1 MTLSLPELS
10 LVVLVGPSGAGKST
24 FARRHFGPFEVV
36 SSDRC
41 REMVSNDE
49 NDQAVTDEAF
59 GLLHDILHR
68 RLRLGRLTVV
78 DATNVRKEDRATLVR
93 IAREHHVLPVA
104 VVFDLPEDM
113 CHERNR
119 ERADRDF
126 GPHVVRNQKA
136 AMRRGGIR
144 GKSRGKGLRREGFRQ
159 VYVLHE
165 PSEVE
170 AATVE
175 RQPLWND
182 RKHLRGPFDIFGDVH
197 GCAEELEALLGE
209 LGYRIT
215 SAEDREDELG
225 VRVTPPEGRQAVF
238 VGDLVDR
245 GPDTPRVLQ
254 LVMSMVADGVAHCV
268 PGNHD
273 VKLVRALRGKNVQ
286 LKHGLAESLEQLA
299 AEPDELRGQAAD
311 FLDGLVSHLVFDDGR
326 LVVAHAGLK
335 EEMHGRGSGQVRE
348 FCLYGDTTGETD
360 EHGLPVRLDW
370 AADYR
375 GEAMVV
381 YGHTPVAEPAWL
393 NHTINLDTGCVFG
406 GKLTALRYPE
416 GELVSVPAKQ
426 TYAESPKPFLPPED
440 GAEPLTIQ
448 QQHDD
453 TLDLAEA
460 MGKRIIDT
468 PLVRNITVREENAA
482 AALEV
487 ISRFAVDLKWLI
499 HLPPTMSPCA
509 TSDRPDYLE
518 HPDEAFA
525 YFKREGVE
533 RVICERKHMGS
544 RAIVVVCRDEGV
556 ARDRFGIAEQ
566 EAAPGSGGIIYTRT
580 GRRFFN
586 DASLEAGLLQRVRG
600 AATAAGLWDELDT
613 GWLCLDCELM
623 PWSAKAQELITSQY
637 AAVGAAGRHAL
648 AAAVETLEQAA
659 VRLPGIP
666 GAAALLE
673 DFRGRRAML
682 DAYTQAYRGY
692 CWPVDSLDDLKLA
705 PFHLLAS
712 EGAVHADKPH
722 DWHLSIAR
730 RLADADESSA
740 SASTPG
746 AGGAFPSGGVLMVTD
761 HREVDL
767 DDEQSVAAA
776 VDWWESLTDGGGEGM
791 VVKPL
796 DFTPGRGR
804 KGLTQPA
811 VKCRG
816 REYLRIIYG
825 PEYTRPDNLDRLRQR
840 GLGRKRSLAVR
851 EFALGIESLERFV
864 GREPLRR
871 VHECVFAV
879 LALESEPVDPRL

>member
-1 MTLSLPELS
+1 MTLTLPELS
-10 LVVLVGPSGAGKST
+10 LVVLVGPSGSGKST
-24 FARRHFGPFEVV
+24 FARQHFGPYETV
-36 SSDRC
+36 SSDWC
-41 REMVSNDE
+41 RGMVSNDE

-78 DATNVRKEDRATLVR
+78 DATNVRKEDRAALVR
-93 IAREHHVLPVA
+93 IAREHHVLPAA
-104 VVFDLPEDM
+104 VVFDLPEDV

-126 GPHVVRNQKA
+126 GPHVVRNQKS

-144 GKSRGKGLRREGFRQ
+144 GRSQGKGLRREGFRQ
-159 VYVLHE
+159 VYVFHD
-165 PSEVE
+165 PAEVE

-182 RKHLRGPFDIFGDVH
+182 RKHLHGPFDIIGDVH
-197 GCAEELEALLGE
+197 GCADELEALLAD
-209 LGYRIT
+209 LGYHIEPDEQ
-215 SAEDREDELG
+215 EDASQSFG
-225 VRVTPPEGRQAVF
+225 VRVLPPEGRQAVF

-245 GPDTPRVLQ
+245 GPDTPRVLR
-254 LVMSMVADGVAHCV
+254 LVMTMVADGVAHCV

-273 VKLVRALRGKNVQ
+273 VKLVRALRGRGQQVQ
-286 LKHGLAESLEQLA
+286 PRHGLAASLEQLA
-299 AEPDELRGQAAD
+299 AESAEFRGRATD

-335 EEMHGRGSGQVRE
+335 EHMHGRGSGKVRE
-348 FCLYGDTTGETD
+348 FCLYGDTTGEID

-381 YGHTPVAEPAWL
+381 YGHTPVAEPRWL

-406 GKLTALRYPE
+406 GRLTALRYPE

-426 TYAESPKPFLPPED
+426 EYAESPKPFLPPED

-453 TLDLAEA
+453 VLDLAEV

-487 ISRFAVDLKWLI
+487 ISRFAVNPKWLI

-509 TSDRPDYLE
+509 TSQRPEYLE

-525 YFKREGVE
+525 YFRREGVE
-533 RVICERKHMGS
+533 RVVCERKHMGS
-544 RAIVVVCRDEGV
+544 RAIVVVCRDESV
-556 ARDRFGIAEQ
+556 ARERFGITED
-566 EAAPGSGGIIYTRT
+566 EAGCIYTRT

-586 DASLEAGLLQRVRG
+586 DATLEAELLQRVRD
-600 AATAAGLWDELDT
+600 AATAARLWDELDT

-637 AAVGAAGRHAL
+637 AAVGAAGRQAL
-648 AAAVETLEQAA
+648 TAAVKTLEQTTT
-659 VRLPGIP
+659 RLPE
-666 GAAALLE
+666 ATALLN

-682 DAYTQAYRGY
+682 HAYTQAYRGY
-692 CWPVDSLDDLKLA
+692 CWPVDSAGRPEARPVPPAGKRRRGARGQGPRLA
-705 PFHLLAS
+705 P
-712 EGAVHADKPH
+712 VH
-722 DWHLSIAR
+722 R
-730 RLADADESSA
+730 RS
-740 SASTPG
+740 
-746 AGGAFPSGGVLMVTD
+746 FSGS
-761 HREVDL
+761 R
-767 DDEQSVAAA
+767 
-776 VDWWESLTDGGGEGM
+776 
-791 VVKPL
+791 
-796 DFTPGRGR
+796 
-804 KGLTQPA
+804 
-811 VKCRG
+811 
-816 REYLRIIYG
+816 
-825 PEYTRPDNLDRLRQR
+825 
-840 GLGRKRSLAVR
+840 
-851 EFALGIESLERFV
+851 
-864 GREPLRR
+864 
-871 VHECVFAV
+871 
-879 LALESEPVDPRL
+879 